1 MKSQINIIIDLE
13 SKSRDSKPQ
22 ESKSRDSKSL
32 DSKYRKTTS
41 IISAA
46 KTSSDPEKELGYKQY
61 ETDRYNGW
69 WM

>member
-22 ESKSRDSKSL
+22 ESKPRDSKHL
-32 DSKYRKTTS
+32 E
-41 IISAA
+41 ISSSVS
-46 KTSSDPEKELGYKQY
+46 KTSGYPEKEQGYKQY
-61 ETDRYNGW
+61 ADDRYNGW